1 MADMESNK
9 KLSTIV
15 YELIV
20 RWKKLNTSLVFT
32 SKPYFKVPKT
42 IDQTEHFNLTW
53 KHQTRENFNK

>member
-1 MADMESNK
+1 MLIVFDDLMADMESNK

-42 IDQTEHFNLTW
+42 MWSNGTL
-53 KHQTRENFNK
+53 